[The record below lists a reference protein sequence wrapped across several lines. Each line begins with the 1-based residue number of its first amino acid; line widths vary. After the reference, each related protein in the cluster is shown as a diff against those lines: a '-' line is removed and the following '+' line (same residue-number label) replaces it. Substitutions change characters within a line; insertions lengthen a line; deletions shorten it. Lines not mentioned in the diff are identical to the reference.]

1 MNMTTEEFKQINKLH
16 VLAQVAVEDM
26 ESCFDTGRYAVN
38 SIAWHDGISKKCKIC
53 LAGAVMAQTLQAPH
67 RESFAPIDY
76 ENELRIRLRAINY
89 IRSGSYIHAYE
100 LLRFGRVVWGGKTKS
115 SIRRL
120 LAKVYVS
127 DHRDFQSKEQCQ
139 KFIDDMKN
147 KIIPDLQVL
156 DV

>member
-1 MNMTTEEFKQINKLH
+1 MTMTTEEFKQINKLH
-16 VLAQVAVEDM
+16 VLAQVAVDDM
-26 ESCFDTGRYAVN
+26 ESCFHKEHYAFN
-38 SIAWHDGISKKCKIC
+38 SLAWHYESYGRCKIC
-53 LAGAVMAQTLQAPH
+53 LAGAVMAQTMLVPH
-67 RESFAPIDY
+67 RQRADPSHHGDAS
-76 ENELRIRLRAINY
+76 RIRLYAINSIREGNY
-89 IRSGSYIHAYE
+89 INAYE
-100 LLRFGRVVWGGKTKS
+100 WLRFGRVVWGGKTKS

-127 DHRDFQSKEQCQ
+127 DHRDFKSKEQCQ